1 MTTDTDKYQDNDEL
15 GLYLTI
21 IESVIVSF
29 SPTRNIE
36 FKIIRPFDHSETVLR
51 YNAGTLTFKGVYQCN
66 LELTNEFYEYPE
78 FYRSAI
84 LDDSKLL
91 HDTVDKLER
100 LDKASKSK
108 LKHYYLYIDQ
118 GNKETELNIICE
130 AHEMTLENELKLLT
144 EFNGLDE

>member
-21 IESVIVSF
+21 IESATVSF
-29 SPTRNIE
+29 SPTRTIE

-51 YNAGTLTFKGVYQCN
+51 YKAGTLTFKGVYQCN
-66 LELTNEFYEYPE
+66 LELINEIYEYPE

-91 HDTVDKLER
+91 RDTIAKLEK
-100 LDKASKSK
+100 LDKTSKNK

-118 GNKETELNIICE
+118 GNKETEVHIICE
-130 AHEMTLENELKLLT
+130 AHELTVEAEPKPLT
-144 EFNGLDE
+144 EFKGLEE